1 MKRLSDAVRFFH
13 TVRYIKPIQIVY
25 RGWYR
30 LYRPRVDLSSAPDC
44 RERNAPWVKPIAKP
58 SRLASP
64 WQFTFLAVTRD
75 CHFPAD
81 WNNSA
86 IDKLWLYNLHYFD
99 ELQAG
104 NADEKRALHREL
116 LCRWMAE
123 NPVGV
128 GNGWE
133 PYPLSLRI
141 VNWVKWLLAGNTP
154 PEGLLCSLAV
164 QVRWLKK
171 RLEYH
176 LLGNHLFANA
186 KALVFAGLYFG
197 GEEGEE
203 WLRRGMAILQRQIP
217 EQILDD
223 GGHFERSPMY
233 HCIILE
239 DMLDMANLF
248 QAYGREYPALWRE
261 KIAAMLGWLG
271 AMVHPDGQIGLF
283 NDAAFA
289 IAARPVEL
297 FAYAARL
304 GFGGLGLVGQ
314 VGGGLKWLQASGY
327 IRRQSET
334 ALLLLDVGEI
344 GPEYLPGH
352 AHADTLSFEMSVF
365 GKRVIVDSGTSCYG
379 LSAERLRQR
388 GTAAHNTVTVDGEDS
403 SEVWSGFRVARR
415 ARPVGLLVA
424 EGERARV
431 RCSHDGYRRL
441 KGKVGHT
448 RCWEMAER
456 EVVITD
462 SLEGKFAKACGHL
475 HFHPEVRVVEVGPG
489 RFAAALAGGEMV
501 HIEVVGGVAEVVGSS
516 YHPEFG
522 VQVENTCIR
531 THFDGKECVTRMRW

>member
-1 MKRLSDAVRFFH
+1 MKSLADAVRFFH
-13 TVRYIKPIQIVY
+13 TVRYIKPIQFVY

-30 LYRPRVDLSSAPDC
+30 LYRPRVVLSSTAVC
-44 RERNAPWVKPIAKP
+44 RERKGSWVNPIAKP

-75 CHFPAD
+75 CLFPAD

-86 IDKLWLYNLHYFD
+86 IEKLWLYNLHYFD
-99 ELQAG
+99 ELQAED
-104 NADEKRALHREL
+104 AEEKRALHREL

-133 PYPLSLRI
+133 PYPLSLCI
-141 VNWVKWLLAGNTP
+141 VNLIKWLLAGNPP
-154 PEGLLCSLAV
+154 PEGLLRSLAV
-164 QVRWLKK
+164 QARWLTK

-186 KALVFAGLYFG
+186 KALVFAGLFFG
-197 GEEGEE
+197 GDEGDE
-203 WLRRGMAILQRQIP
+203 WLRRGMAILKRQVP

-233 HCIILE
+233 HSIILE
-239 DMLDMANLF
+239 DMLDMVNLF
-248 QAYGREYPALWRE
+248 QAYGRECPALWRE
-261 KIAAMLGWLG
+261 KVSAMLGWLG

-289 IAARPVEL
+289 IAARPVEV

-304 GFGGLGLVGQ
+304 GFDGLGGGAQ
-314 VGGGLKWLQASGY
+314 AGGGLKRLKESGY
-327 IRRQSET
+327 IRLQSE
-334 ALLLLDVGEI
+334 AAVMLLDVGEI

-388 GTAAHNTVTVDGEDS
+388 ETAAHNTVTVDGENS

-415 ARPVGLLVA
+415 ARPFGLLVE

-441 KGKVGHT
+441 KGKVVHT

-462 SLEGKFAKACGHL
+462 SLDGKFAKACGHL
-475 HFHPEVRVVEVGPG
+475 HFHPEIRVAEVGTG

-522 VQVENTCIR
+522 VRVENRCIR
-531 THFDGKECVTRMRW
+531 MLFDGKECVTRMRW

>member
-1 MKRLSDAVRFFH
+1 MNGCAGGAV
-13 TVRYIKPIQIVY
+13 
-25 RGWYR
+25 
-30 LYRPRVDLSSAPDC
+30 
-44 RERNAPWVKPIAKP
+44 
-58 SRLASP
+58 
-64 WQFTFLAVTRD
+64 
-75 CHFPAD
+75 
-81 WNNSA
+81 
-86 IDKLWLYNLHYFD
+86 
-99 ELQAG
+99 
-104 NADEKRALHREL
+104 
-116 LCRWMAE
+116 
-123 NPVGV
+123 
-128 GNGWE
+128 
-133 PYPLSLRI
+133 
-141 VNWVKWLLAGNTP
+141 
-154 PEGLLCSLAV
+154 
-164 QVRWLKK
+164 LK
-171 RLEYH
+171 
-176 LLGNHLFANA
+176 
-186 KALVFAGLYFG
+186 
-197 GEEGEE
+197 
-203 WLRRGMAILQRQIP
+203 RQIP

-239 DMLDMANLF
+239 DILDMANLF

-289 IAARPVEL
+289 IAARPAEL

-304 GFGGLGLVGQ
+304 GFGGLGLAGQ
-314 VGGGLKWLQASGY
+314 AGGGLKWLQASGY

-334 ALLLLDVGEI
+334 AVLLLDVGEI

-415 ARPVGLLVA
+415 ARPFGLLVA

-441 KGKVGHT
+441 KGKVVHT

-462 SLEGKFAKACGHL
+462 SLAGEFAKACGHL
-475 HFHPEVRVVEVGPG
+475 HFHPEVRVVEVGTG
-489 RFAAALAGGEMV
+489 RFAAGLTGGEMV

-522 VQVENTCIR
+522 VQVQNTCIR